1 MQFSIII
8 IYSIIIIIFSCKH
21 LKHSIVPS
29 RCQAQRAQAG
39 PRLHVQRRGKHGA
52 GGAELVSQR
61 C

>member
-1 MQFSIII
+1 MHCALFYYIS
-8 IYSIIIIIFSCKH
+8 SK
-21 LKHSIVPS
+21 LETLLTDIVPA
-29 RCQAQRAQAG
+29 RCQAQRPQAG